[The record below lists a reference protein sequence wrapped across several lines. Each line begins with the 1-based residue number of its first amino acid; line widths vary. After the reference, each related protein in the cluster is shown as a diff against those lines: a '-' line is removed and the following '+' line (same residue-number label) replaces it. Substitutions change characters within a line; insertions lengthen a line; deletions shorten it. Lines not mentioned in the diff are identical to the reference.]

1 MPTRLFR
8 RLIARGR
15 AVAHRLLHRLSAAI
29 RPATAPAAAG
39 ALVDLARSKPALV
52 AENAL
57 LRHQLAILRRSVKR
71 PRCTPADRALLV
83 LLAGRIRAWRSA
95 LLIVQPDT
103 LLRWHREL
111 FRRYWWRKSRAAGPA
126 HRPPLAPETV
136 ALIRELAGANRL
148 WGAERIR
155 GELLKLGI
163 RVARSTIQKYL
174 REARPPRRAAQPW
187 ATFLRNHAGAIW
199 ACDFLPVTD
208 LLFRPVYAFFVIALD
223 TRRVVHGGVTRHPT
237 DSWVAQQLREATP
250 FGQHPRFL
258 IRDNDRKYGQN
269 FARVAETTRIA
280 VLRTAYR
287 SPRQNAICERFLG
300 SVRRECSDHVLILG
314 EAHLRRVL
322 GEYVRY
328 FNRHRP
334 HQSLAQRV
342 PEAAASAT
350 SRGERCGSVR
360 AVPILG
366 GRHHAYVQA
375 A

>member
-126 HRPPLAPETV
+126 HRPVLATV
-136 ALIRELAGANRL
+136 AIRAG
-148 WGAERIR
+148 
-155 GELLKLGI
+155 
-163 RVARSTIQKYL
+163 
-174 REARPPRRAAQPW
+174 
-187 ATFLRNHAGAIW
+187 F
-199 ACDFLPVTD
+199 
-208 LLFRPVYAFFVIALD
+208 
-223 TRRVVHGGVTRHPT
+223 
-237 DSWVAQQLREATP
+237 
-250 FGQHPRFL
+250 
-258 IRDNDRKYGQN
+258 
-269 FARVAETTRIA
+269 
-280 VLRTAYR
+280 
-287 SPRQNAICERFLG
+287 
-300 SVRRECSDHVLILG
+300 
-314 EAHLRRVL
+314 
-322 GEYVRY
+322 
-328 FNRHRP
+328 
-334 HQSLAQRV
+334 
-342 PEAAASAT
+342 
-350 SRGERCGSVR
+350 
-360 AVPILG
+360 
-366 GRHHAYVQA
+366 
-375 A
+375 